1 MEIEQSRK
9 GTEKVGKESKRKRE
23 QKGACIKTKTKMVKK
38 IKMKNEKIEKELK
51 GKIGQSRERKEEV
64 EQDRNILQK

>member
-23 QKGACIKTKTKMVKK
+23 QKGACIKTKTKNGKEKK
-38 IKMKNEKIEKELK
+38 
-51 GKIGQSRERKEEV
+51 
-64 EQDRNILQK
+64 